1 MSVYHKF
8 DDADIIH
15 YSLSTSPK
23 STFASGTS
31 GWRGS
36 TGTSGSISMY
46 GGIRSRETTGTAL
59 TIQPTY
65 LLDTHSID
73 GKIALSASY
82 PFTGSLSYVQV
93 VNRELDRD
101 TEVHN
106 SFWGDEHFQPIMR
119 LYDYYSRTN
128 AEYMTSS
135 YDHYALY
142 SEAGS
147 SNKVV
152 YSGSFGPTEYSVGIT
167 VFNYSAGTQY
177 FQLENA
183 PTDWPATGFVVIN
196 NETLI
201 YDAILGITLSMN
213 PTSTQYHASRSLAT
227 VPGIFS
233 YNQMS
238 SSFTIEAMVKPLSV
252 SGSAENYTIASR
264 TGMWSLFITGS
275 DGRVAFS
282 ASDGSGLILTSSTS
296 VIIDR
301 WQHIA
306 YKVGEG
312 SGSFLI
318 DMNDAGQHP
327 VTGSI
332 DAAGLAPIVLYFD
345 EQNTSHSFHGLAYE
359 TKVWSTER
367 SFAQLSASFDRT
379 LIQSGSSDLLVYSR
393 ANDGPHS
400 TDHTFAKG
408 SGSFDYS
415 DYSDHGE
422 IVNFNTRQAPIWHP
436 NDNADFIVP
445 KANKRNSIDE
455 MRVIH
460 VPSMF
465 YGRSI
470 ATGSVRLVCNSYLSS
485 SLQRVL
491 VDDGRG
497 GLYLSGS
504 ATSSSLDTR
513 EEYQGV
519 QWNKVGNIFYSE
531 GVIAIKDPALLD
543 FGAVNTDSPW
553 QRRDLLEVSFAGLE
567 SIPTKV
573 FMCRINGAEANCSF
587 NESFS
592 SRNENTGKLE
602 ANMDKPVTWITSV
615 GIYNKDR
622 KLVAVAKLAS
632 PIRNREKDK
641 LNIRLKLDF

>member
-8 DDADIIH
+8 DDSDIVH

-46 GGIRSRETTGTAL
+46 GGVRSRETAGQDFV
-59 TIQPTY
+59 IQPTF
-65 LLDTHSID
+65 LLDTFTID
-73 GKIALSASY
+73 GKVSLSSSY

-93 VNRELDRD
+93 VDRELDRG

-119 LYDYYSRTN
+119 LYDYYSQSN
-128 AEYMTSS
+128 AEYTTSS
-135 YDHYALY
+135 YDNYMLY

-152 YSGSFGPTEYSVGIT
+152 YSGSYS
-167 VFNYSAGTQY
+167 
-177 FQLENA
+177 
-183 PTDWPATGFVVIN
+183 
-196 NETLI
+196 
-201 YDAILGITLSMN
+201 
-213 PTSTQYHASRSLAT
+213 SL
-227 VPGIFS
+227 
-233 YNQMS
+233 S
-238 SSFTIEAMVKPLSV
+238 SSYTIETMIKPLSTI
-252 SGSAENYTIASR
+252 GENYTVASR
-264 TGMWSLFITGS
+264 DGLWSLYITGS
-275 DGRVAFS
+275 DGRIAFS
-282 ASDGSGLILTSSTS
+282 ASDGSGLILTSSKSLTE
-296 VIIDR
+296 DR
-301 WQHIA
+301 WNHVA
-306 YKVGEG
+306 YSVGDG

-318 DMNDAGQHP
+318 DMQDAGQHS
-327 VTGSI
+327 VTGSLDSNTEPVI
-332 DAAGLAPIVLYFD
+332 LMNDEGAGA
-345 EQNTSHSFHGLAYE
+345 SFHGFMFE
-359 TKVWSTER
+359 TKLWSSTR
-367 SFAQLSASFDRT
+367 SFAELSSSFDRT
-379 LIQSGSSDLLVYSR
+379 LVQSGSDDLKLYMR
-393 ANDGPHS
+393 ANDGSHS
-400 TDHTFAKG
+400 TDHTFTKG

-415 DYSDHGE
+415 DSASHGQL
-422 IVNFNTRQAPIWHP
+422 VNFNTRQAPIWHP

-445 KANKRNSIDE
+445 KASRRNDVDE
-455 MRVIH
+455 LKVIH
-460 VPSMF
+460 VPSLF
-465 YGRSI
+465 YGRQI
-470 ATGSVRLVCNSYLSS
+470 ATGSVRLTCNSFLSS

-497 GLYLSGS
+497 NLYLSGS

-519 QWNKVGNIFYSE
+519 QWNKVGNVFYSE
-531 GVIAIKDPALLD
+531 GLIVIKDPSLLN
-543 FGAVNTDSPW
+543 FGEVNVDSPW
-553 QRRDLLEVSFAGLE
+553 QNDLLQVSFSGLN

-573 FMCRINGAEANCSF
+573 FMCRLNGAEANCSF

-592 SRNENTGKLE
+592 TRNENTGKLDIVQE
-602 ANMDKPVTWITSV
+602 KPVTWITSV